1 MVALRTIAGIALLA
15 AAQAAG
21 ARMPGENLFIAGD
34 GFSIEQAVA
43 DVAAQ
48 RTKGDPPARILVIGA
63 ETRRLKK
70 ADASYTLLD
79 AIASTKRAGTVF
91 YVCGKDM
98 RAAGL
103 LAKDLIPGVRAVRGW
118 SETGEAQAGSEK
130 TGEQYPLAPGRR
142 MRSLC
147 AE

>member
-1 MVALRTIAGIALLA
+1 MVALRLIAGIALLA
-15 AAQAAG
+15 AAQGVA

-48 RTKGDPPARILVIGA
+48 RTAADPPARILVVGP
-63 ETRRLKK
+63 EVRRLKK
-70 ADASYTLLD
+70 GDASYTLLD
-79 AIASTKRAGTVF
+79 AIASTRRSGTVF
-91 YVCGKDM
+91 YACGKDM
-98 RAAGL
+98 RASGL

-118 SETGEAQAGSEK
+118 SETTAAQSGSEK
-130 TGEQYPLAPGRR
+130 TGAQYPLAPGRR